1 MMPLRHQG
9 GRIMSIDTPGQG
21 SRDIVSRVKAILMT
35 PKTEWPVIAAET
47 TTVADLYKSY
57 VIILAA
63 IPAIALF
70 IAMSIVGY
78 GFFRLPIGT
87 GLMWAVLTYVM
98 ALIGVYIIAL
108 ITDALAPTF
117 ASTKDQMQALK
128 TAVYSMTAY
137 WVASVFIIIPGLGGL
152 VALAGGLYGLYLLY
166 LGLPFTMKT
175 PADKAVPYTAVIV
188 VCSIVVMFVLNLVV
202 GSVVGVGSLATGGFA
217 SGGFPTSSSSD
228 VTFDPNTPLGAL
240 QQYAEKLEGASKTL
254 EAAQNSGDAD
264 AQAKAFGNM
273 LGAVL
278 GGGAGGTATE
288 SLAPDQLR
296 GLVPASLGGL
306 ARSEISVERNA
317 ALGIQM
323 SVAEASYS
331 DGSGKQLDLEITDL
345 GGTMGLMALAAWAN
359 IEQDRQTGTGYERTY
374 RANNRILH
382 EVWDQSSMHGEFS
395 VITSNRFMVKI
406 EGNAPSMDALKA
418 AAGGIDL
425 AGLDRL
431 GAAQANAR

>member
-1 MMPLRHQG
+1 
-9 GRIMSIDTPGQG
+9 MSIDTPGQG
-21 SRDIVSRVKAILMT
+21 SRDIVSRVKGILLT

-57 VIILAA
+57 AIILAA

-70 IAMSIVGY
+70 ISMSIVGY
-78 GFFRLPIGT
+78 GFFRVSIGT
-87 GLMWAVLTYVM
+87 GLTWAVMTYVM

-108 ITDALAPTF
+108 VIDALAPTF
-117 ASTKDQMQALK
+117 GSTKDQMQAMK

-137 WVASVFIIIPGLGGL
+137 WVASAFMIIPGLGGL

-175 PADKAVPYTAVIV
+175 PADKAVAYTAVTV
-188 VCSIVVMFVLNLVV
+188 VCSIVIMFVLNLVV
-202 GSVVGVGSLATGGFA
+202 GSVVGVGSLATGGLGSIGA
-217 SGGFPTSSSSD
+217 PASSSG
-228 VTFDPNTPLGAL
+228 VTFDPNSPLGAL
-240 QQYAEKLEGASKTL
+240 EQYAKNLEGASKNL
-254 EAAQNSGDAD
+254 ETAQSSGDAD

-278 GGGAGGTATE
+278 GGNGTTTE

-296 GLVPASLGGL
+296 GIVPASLGGL

-317 ALGIQM
+317 ALGLQV
-323 SVAEASYS
+323 STAEATYS
-331 DGSGKQLDLEITDL
+331 DGSGKELDLEITDL

-359 IEQDRQTGTGYERTY
+359 IEQDRQTNDGYERTY

-382 EVWDQSSMHGEFS
+382 EVWNQASMHGEFS
-395 VITSNRFMVKI
+395 IITSNRFMVKV
-406 EGNAPSMDALKA
+406 EGDAPSMDALKA
-418 AAGGIDL
+418 AANGVDL
-425 AGLDRL
+425 AALDRL
-431 GAAQANAR
+431 GATQASR

>member
-1 MMPLRHQG
+1 
-9 GRIMSIDTPGQG
+9 MSIDMHQQG

-35 PKTEWPVIAAET
+35 PKTEWPVIAGET
-47 TTVADLYKSY
+47 TTVADLYKNY

-70 IAMSIVGY
+70 VAMSIVGM
-78 GFFRLPIGT
+78 GFFRVSIGT
-87 GLMWAVLTYVM
+87 GLTWAVMTYVM

-137 WVASVFIIIPGLGGL
+137 WVASVFIIIPGLGSL
-152 VALAGGLYGLYLLY
+152 VALLGGLYGLYLLY

-188 VCSIVVMFVLNLVV
+188 VCSILVMFVLNLVV
-202 GSVVGVGSLATGGFA
+202 GSVVGVGSLAGGGFG
-217 SGGFPTSSSSD
+217 SLGGSTSSSD
-228 VTFDPNTPLGAL
+228 VTFDPNSPLGAL
-240 QQYAEKLEGASKTL
+240 QQYAEKLEGATKNL
-254 EAAQNSGDAD
+254 ESAQSSGDAD
-264 AQAKAFGNM
+264 AQAKAFGNV

-278 GGGAGGTATE
+278 GGAAGGE

-296 GLVPASLGGL
+296 GIVPERLSGL
-306 ARSEISVERNA
+306 ARTNISVERNA

-323 SVAEASYS
+323 SQAEATYS
-331 DGSGKQLDLEITDL
+331 DGSGKKLDLEIMDM

-359 IEQDRQTGTGYERTY
+359 IEQDRQTSTGYERTY
-374 RANNRILH
+374 KANNRVLH
-382 EVWDQSSMHGEFS
+382 EVWNQSSMHGEFS
-395 VITSNRFMVKI
+395 VITGNRFMVKI
-406 EGNAPSMDALKA
+406 EGDVPNIDALKA
-418 AAGGIDL
+418 AAGSIDL
-425 AGLDRL
+425 AALDRL
-431 GAAQANAR
+431 GAAQASAR

>member
-1 MMPLRHQG
+1 
-9 GRIMSIDTPGQG
+9 MSIDTSGQG

-35 PKTEWPVIAAET
+35 PKTEWPIIAAET
-47 TTVADLYKSY
+47 TTVADLYKNY

-70 IAMSIVGY
+70 VSMSIIGY
-78 GFFRLPIGT
+78 GFFRVGIGT
-87 GLMWAVLTYVM
+87 GLTWAVMTYVM

-137 WVASVFIIIPGLGGL
+137 WVASIFIIIPGLGGL
-152 VALAGGLYGLYLLY
+152 VALLGGLYGLYLLY

-188 VCSIVVMFVLNLVV
+188 VCSVVVMFVLNLIV
-202 GSVVGVGSLATGGFA
+202 GSVIGVGAIA
-217 SGGFPTSSSSD
+217 SGGLGSLGGPGISSSSD
-228 VTFDPNTPLGAL
+228 VTFDPNSPLGAL
-240 QQYAEKLEGASKTL
+240 QQYAEKLEGASKNL

-278 GGGAGGTATE
+278 GGSGGE

-296 GLVPASLGGL
+296 GVVPASLGGL

-317 ALGIQM
+317 AFGIQI
-323 SVAEASYS
+323 SQAEATYS
-331 DGSGKQLDLEITDL
+331 DGAGKELDLEIMDI
-345 GGTMGLMALAAWAN
+345 GGSAGLMAVAAWAG
-359 IEQDRQTGTGYERTY
+359 IEQDRQSSTGYEKTY
-374 RANNRILH
+374 RANNRVLH
-382 EVWDQSSMHGEFS
+382 EVWDQNSMHGEFS
-395 VITSNRFMVKI
+395 IITANRFVVTI
-406 EGNAPSMDALKA
+406 RGNVPNMDALKSV
-418 AAGGIDL
+418 AGGVDL
-425 AGLDRL
+425 AALDRM
-431 GAAQANAR
+431 GAAQASAR